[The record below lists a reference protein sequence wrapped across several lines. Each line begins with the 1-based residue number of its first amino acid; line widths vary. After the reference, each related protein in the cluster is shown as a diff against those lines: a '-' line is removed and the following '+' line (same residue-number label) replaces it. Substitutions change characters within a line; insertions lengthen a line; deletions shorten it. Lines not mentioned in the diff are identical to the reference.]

1 MIFFLILASLS
12 TVSAQ
17 NRTGLSLGCG
27 KAGSFTIAGSS
38 TVEPIAVI
46 WAAGYT
52 RLCPNTTITIEG
64 GGSSI
69 GASRVCNDTTVGS
82 VVDIGTMSREW
93 TSTEVNATGVAKK
106 FLCNIGTKGR
116 PVTQID
122 VAIDGVTI
130 ALNGGA
136 AAQCIQDQTNGVG
149 LTIDQLRW
157 MYSNY
162 SKAQLIQSGWSNT
175 AIPFDDNNETSHKWN
190 EMFSGPLCPNGEIK
204 LSSPGALSGTFSF
217 FKEIVLPN
225 TTEGLATKRP
235 DGILQSEVDEDLVQ
249 FVELSGEVIFGDAV
263 GYFGFSFFVNEGN
276 NLYGVPIQA
285 KGATAYIAP
294 SLTTLEA
301 GTYVPFGRRIYMNVY
316 DPSFPQTAPFIE
328 FGLNQVGVG
337 LIERAGFIPPP
348 FAERSTIVA
357 LVKGEI
363 KAPVPTKPPTR
374 APANIPPSVP
384 VTPVV
389 PQPTGTAC
397 GLLNLSIFCPLTFCG
412 IFGRLLG
419 LCRA

>member
-1 MIFFLILASLS
+1 MKFFLFFASLT

-17 NRTGLSLGCG
+17 GTGLSLGCG
-27 KAGSFTIAGSS
+27 TGGVIKIAGSS
-38 TVEPIAVI
+38 TVEPIAME
-46 WAAGYT
+46 WAEGFTA
-52 RLCPNTTITIEG
+52 LCPGTTFMVDG
-64 GGSSI
+64 GGSST
-69 GASRVCNDTTVGS
+69 GARRVCNQTSAGTAVE
-82 VVDIGTMSREW
+82 IGNMSREW
-93 TSTEVNATGVAKK
+93 TSTEINQTGVAKK
-106 FLCNIGTKGR
+106 FLCNIGTRGR

-130 ALNGGA
+130 ALNAGA
-136 AAQCIQDQTNGVG
+136 AAQCIQGQTNGVG

-175 AIPFDDNNETSHKWN
+175 AIPFDDNNETSHKWT
-190 EMFSGPLCPNGEIK
+190 EMFQGPLCPNGEIK

-316 DPSFPQTAPFIE
+316 DPSFPLTAPFIE
-328 FGLNQVGVG
+328 YGLNQAGIG
-337 LIERAGFIPPP
+337 LITKAGFIPPP
-348 FAERSTIVA
+348 FDERDTIVA
-357 LVKGEI
+357 LVGGQI
-363 KAPVPTKPPTR
+363 ATPQPTFCGHRFPV
-374 APANIPPSVP
+374 NIPPSVP
-384 VTPVV
+384 FSMAP
-389 PQPTGTAC
+389 PSQEPC

-419 LCRA
+419 LCRT

>member
-1 MIFFLILASLS
+1 MKFFLFFASLT

-17 NRTGLSLGCG
+17 GTGLSLGCG
-27 KAGSFTIAGSS
+27 TGGPIKIAGSS
-38 TVEPIAVI
+38 TVEPIAME
-46 WAAGYT
+46 WAAGFSA
-52 RLCPNTTITIEG
+52 LCPGTTFTVDG
-64 GGSSI
+64 GGSST
-69 GASRVCNDTTVGS
+69 GARRVCNQTSAGTAVE
-82 VVDIGTMSREW
+82 IGNMSREW
-93 TSTEVNATGVAKK
+93 SATEVNVTGTKK
-106 FLCNIGTKGR
+106 FVCNIGTRGR

-130 ALNGGA
+130 ALNAGT
-136 AAQCIQDQTNGVG
+136 AAQCIQGQTNGVG

-175 AIPFDDNNETSHKWN
+175 AIPFDDLNETSHKWN
-190 EMFSGPLCPNGEIK
+190 EMFQGPLCPNGEIK
-204 LSSPGALSGTFSF
+204 LSSPGLLSGTYTF

-225 TTEGLATKRP
+225 ATEGLATKRP
-235 DGILQSEVDEDLVQ
+235 DGILQSEVDEDLVL
-249 FVELSGEVIFGDAV
+249 FVEFSSEVIFGDAV

-294 SLTTLEA
+294 SLVTLEA

-328 FGLNQVGVG
+328 YGLNQAGIG
-337 LIERAGFIPPP
+337 LITKAGFIPPP
-348 FAERSTIVA
+348 FGERATIVA
-357 LVKGEI
+357 LVGGKI
-363 KAPVPTKPPTR
+363 TAPVPTKPPTR
-374 APANIPPSVP
+374 PPVVVPPSVP
-384 VTPVV
+384 VSPVA
-389 PQPTGTAC
+389 PPSQEPC